1 MGDPAKLSRDD
12 WEALLHAPFAVYSSV
27 AGADQPAMEAQFRR
41 LRDEIVAGQ
50 GAFPDGT
57 IGRAMA
63 DAVAANMDMLWGAYH
78 ASGRKPQDVI
88 KRAVK
93 ALRRVPDDE
102 AVAIRDWLL
111 VMAVR
116 VAVASRMAG
125 RAAVSSVESA
135 AIRDL
140 AGWLQRPMPG
150 MPQD

>member
-1 MGDPAKLSRDD
+1 MGDPAKLKRDD

-27 AGADQPAMEAQFRR
+27 AGADEPAMEAQFRR
-41 LRDEIVAGQ
+41 LGDEIVAGQ
-50 GAFPDGT
+50 GAFPDAT

-93 ALRRVPDDE
+93 ALRRAPEDE

-116 VAVASRMAG
+116 IANASRTSG
-125 RAAVSSVESA
+125 EAAVSPAEST

-140 AGWLQRPMPG
+140 AGWLKRPMPEI
-150 MPQD
+150 PQD